1 MHCDIMYLQGNYSK
15 RGDKMP
21 VKYKIDVLPA
31 LKAKGYSAY
40 RLRKEKLLSER
51 TIQSLRDHKPV
62 TLESLS
68 VVCRLLECTPNDVIE
83 FPEE

>member
-1 MHCDIMYLQGNYSK
+1 MRCDIMYLQGNYSK
-15 RGDKMP
+15 RADKMP
-21 VKYKIDVLPA
+21 VRYKMYVLPA

-51 TIQSLRDHKPV
+51 TIQSLRDHKPI
-62 TLESLS
+62 TLECLS